1 MKALLDF
8 VTRYYYWAIFIIL
21 EIVSVN
27 MLLRWAEYQRSLWY
41 ATVTEIS
48 GAIHKAET
56 DLLQYVSLRE
66 RNASLAQRNV
76 VLEERVAWLTRQ
88 LDEASHDSTY
98 MERALIAT
106 AADSARLLRAAVV
119 DASIAQRDNFI
130 IIDKGAND
138 GVREEMGVVSGTGVV
153 GIVFRTSANFSVVM
167 PVLHSMSSISCRL
180 RGAEYFG
187 YLHWEGGDP
196 QTAVVDDIPRHA
208 LVKTGDIVETSG
220 YSAVFPAG
228 LFVGRVSEVV
238 NSDDAMS
245 FTLHV
250 RLGVDF
256 SRIHDVMVVIDERR
270 DELKALKDSIS
281 TQNTNTPK

>member
-1 MKALLDF
+1 MKALLEF
-8 VTRYYYWAIFIIL
+8 ITHYYYWAIFIIL

-48 GAIHKAET
+48 GHIHRAET
-56 DLLQYVSLRE
+56 EILQYVSLRE
-66 RNASLAQRNV
+66 RNASLAARNV
-76 VLEERVAWLTRQ
+76 VLEQRVSWLTRQ
-88 LDEASHDSTY
+88 LEEVSHDSTY
-98 MERALIAT
+98 MERTMT
-106 AADSARLLRAAVV
+106 AAVSDSARLLRATVV
-119 DASIAQRDNFI
+119 DASIARRDNFL
-130 IIDKGAND
+130 IIDKGSAH

-153 GIVFRTSANFSVVM
+153 GIVFRTSPNFSVVM

-196 QTAVVDDIPRHA
+196 ATAVVDDIPRHA
-208 LVKTGDIVETSG
+208 QVKTGDIVETSG
-220 YSAVFPAG
+220 YSAVFPPG
-228 LFVGRVSEVV
+228 LFVGKVSEVV

-245 FTLHV
+245 FTLRV

-256 SRIHDVMVVIDERR
+256 SRLHNVMVVIDERR
-270 DELKALKDSIS
+270 DELKALKASVS
-281 TQNTNTPK
+281 TQNPHTPK